1 MRYYIALVH
10 KDRDSD
16 FGVSFPDFPGCVTAG
31 DTLGAATNMAVE
43 ALAGHI
49 ECMVEDG
56 QPIPEPSSI
65 EAIIVEPENRDG
77 IPILVPAPAPKG
89 RAVRLSITLPEDV
102 LRQIDTF
109 AEREGYTRSGLLAH
123 AAKKLTGGSPSI
135 GEKRGRIME
144 GSSARA
150 GAPSGAGSSK
160 KRSSSS
166 AGRGMHRGHD
176 RPRSSSKTRRIRGA
190 SQQGQRE

>member
-31 DTLGAATNMAVE
+31 ATLDEAASMAVE

-56 QPIPEPSSI
+56 EAVPEPSNI
-65 EAIIVEPENRDG
+65 EAIMAEPDNRDG
-77 IPILVPAPAPKG
+77 IPILVPAPAAKG

-102 LRQIDTF
+102 LRQIDAF
-109 AEREGYTRSGLLAH
+109 AERGGYTRSGLLAH
-123 AAKKLTGGSPSI
+123 AAKKLTGGGTNI
-135 GEKRGRIME
+135 DEKRRRIKE
-144 GSSARA
+144 GPPPRASDLSSPR
-150 GAPSGAGSSK
+150 SKK
-160 KRSSSS
+160 KRSS
-166 AGRGMHRGHD
+166 AKGRGALRGHD
-176 RPRSSSKTRRIRGA
+176 RPRSGSKARRLRDV
-190 SQQGQRE
+190 SQHG

>member
-16 FGVSFPDFPGCVTAG
+16 FGVSFPDLPGCVTAG
-31 DTLGAATNMAVE
+31 ATLDEAANMAVE

-49 ECMVEDG
+49 ECMAEDG
-56 QPIPEPSSI
+56 LAVPEPSNI
-65 EAIIVEPENRDG
+65 EAIMAEPENRDG
-77 IPILVPAPAPKG
+77 IPVLVPAPAPKG

-123 AAKKLTGGSPSI
+123 AAKKLTGGRPSI
-135 GEKRGRIME
+135 GEKRGLIME
-144 GSSARA
+144 GSSTRA

-160 KRSSSS
+160 KRSSSK
-166 AGRGMHRGHD
+166 GRGMHRGHD